1 LGVEG
6 RVAGLEG
13 GGGKVRESWACL
25 GVGLFDG
32 GVG

>member
-1 LGVEG
+1 
-6 RVAGLEG
+6 LEG